1 MFTNFPKSKNKEKNF
16 LNKFLPI
23 IDKTFKRLIKVQEYR
38 WILREQIGVIFT
50 EVSLII
56 SIINKSI
63 LNHPT
68 THPKKMS
75 KENDWPRIY
84 VNKDIHI
91 IKALRG

>member
-63 LNHPT
+63 LN
-68 THPKKMS
+68 PKKMS